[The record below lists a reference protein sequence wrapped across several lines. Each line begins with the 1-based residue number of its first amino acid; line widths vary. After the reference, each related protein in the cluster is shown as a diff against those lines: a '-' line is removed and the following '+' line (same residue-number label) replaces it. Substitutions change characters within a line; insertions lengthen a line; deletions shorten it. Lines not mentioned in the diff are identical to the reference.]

1 MLTPILKAPSH
12 AQAEP
17 VVPAIDTFSAQPTM
31 LDELSIRQSIEAEVT
46 AKVRAEMDLQLNAKL
61 ADLRQKAHEE
71 GFKAGFEEGHQEGQ
85 QLAEESWQA
94 KLQALDQLLERAEQ
108 QLKDWVGTVEDAAF
122 ARAKEAITEFL
133 GEQALDEHLLQL
145 ILERTTH
152 KLKPQDVLKV
162 RMHPADANHLR
173 GQLKTVAHQPRI
185 HEFIERLV
193 GDPSLSAGGLV
204 VETPRGEYQAT
215 LPHLLNKMVQYLDE
229 QRQAFLTSAASCH
242 ALRA

>member
-12 AQAEP
+12 AQAEL
-17 VVPAIDTFSAQPTM
+17 VAPATDAFNAQHPM
-31 LDELSIRQSIEAEVT
+31 LDELSIRQSIEAEVM
-46 AKVRAEMDLQLNAKL
+46 AKVRAEMDAQLNAKL
-61 ADLRQKAHEE
+61 ADLRQKAHED
-71 GFKAGFEEGHQEGQ
+71 GFKAGFEEGHQEGL
-85 QLAEESWQA
+85 QLAQEGWEA

-108 QLKDWVGTVEDAAF
+108 QLTEWVSTVEDAAF
-122 ARAKEAITEFL
+122 VRAKEAITEFL

-152 KLKPQDVLKV
+152 KLKPHDVLKV

-173 GQLKTVAHQPRI
+173 GQLKTVAHQPRV

-215 LPHLLNKMVQYLDE
+215 LPHLLNKMAQYLDQ
-229 QRQAFLTSAASCH
+229 QRQAFLTSAATCH